1 MDWFLRLSLSLAVS
15 SLKSTV
21 IPLPLTEVSC
31 AVVFIAATF
40 FMSMEFGEGGRQV
53 RGLWPLAWSQAQD
66 DCWLLDPVLPT
77 GDHGQKP
84 IAVLAG
90 GLLLMP
96 VHGTLSRSFLCLA
109 TCPTVIQ

>member
-1 MDWFLRLSLSLAVS
+1 MA
-15 SLKSTV
+15 
-21 IPLPLTEVSC
+21 
-31 AVVFIAATF
+31 FIIYLH
-40 FMSMEFGEGGRQV
+40 EYGVRGGRQAGKRTV
-53 RGLWPLAWSQAQD
+53 AASMESSRD
-66 DCWLLDPVLPT
+66 NCWLLDPVFST

-96 VHGTLSRSFLCLA
+96 MHGTLLHSFLCLA